1 MSQRLQIDT
10 GTGELLAEI
19 RDQVAVITLNRPEVR
34 NALSS
39 RLSGALGKLIKRCDE
54 DSQIRAILI
63 TGAGAAFC
71 AGGDVNGMNQ
81 SSAAAELT
89 FDQRVSDLQFNQRAV
104 WGALVGARKP
114 TVAAIP
120 GAAAGAGLALAL
132 ACDIR
137 VAAQSA
143 ILITAY
149 ARVGL
154 SGDCGIAWLLTRL
167 VGFSRARELMF
178 LSERVDARR
187 AESLGLINQSVPDAE
202 LQERAFALAATLARG
217 PTFAFS
223 CMKSNLDHALN
234 AEFLES
240 MDFEA
245 ESLIR
250 TELSLDHKE
259 GVRAFAEKRNPVF
272 HGR

>member
-1 MSQRLQIDT
+1 MSHRLQIDT
-10 GTGELLAEI
+10 GTDELLAEI
-19 RDQVAVITLNRPEVR
+19 RDHVAVLTLNRPEVR
-34 NALSS
+34 NALSR
-39 RLSGALGKLIKRCDE
+39 RLSAALGNVIKRCGE
-54 DSQIRAILI
+54 NSQVRSILV

-71 AGGDVNGMNQ
+71 AGGDVKGM
-81 SSAAAELT
+81 SEGSTAAEPT
-89 FDQRVSDLQFNQRAV
+89 FDQRVSDLRSNQRAV
-104 WGALVGARKP
+104 WGALVGMRKP

-137 VAAQSA
+137 IAAQSA
-143 ILITAY
+143 ILITSY

-187 AESLGLINQSVPDAE
+187 AESLGLINQSLPDAD
-202 LQERAFALAATLARG
+202 LQEKAFALAAGLARG
-217 PTFAFS
+217 PTFAFG
-223 CMKSNLDHALN
+223 CMKNNLDHAVN

-240 MDFEA
+240 MDYEA
-245 ESLIR
+245 ENLIR

-259 GVRAFAEKRNPVF
+259 GVRAFGEKRNPAF
-272 HGR
+272 QGN

>member
-39 RLSGALGKLIKRCDE
+39 SLSGALGKLIKSCDE
-54 DSQIRAILI
+54 DPQIRAILI

-71 AGGDVNGMNQ
+71 AGGDVNGMSQ

-89 FDQRVSDLQFNQRAV
+89 FDQRVSDLRFNQRAV

-167 VGFSRARELMF
+167 VGVSRARELMF

-217 PTFAFS
+217 PTLAFS
-223 CMKSNLDHALN
+223 CMKNNLDHALN

-240 MDFEA
+240 MDYEA

-250 TELSLDHKE
+250 TELSVDHKE
-259 GVRAFAEKRNPVF
+259 GVRAFAEKRSPVF
-272 HGR
+272 QGR